1 MEADLQMEE
10 VLHKNQFGFRKG
22 LSTEAALHKIVNK
35 LENQILKGEFA
46 LGTFLD
52 IEGAFDNVSSKAISR
67 ALDKYCPSTATNNWI
82 KTLVK
87 SRSTT
92 VELHGAKRTII
103 SHRGCPQGGIL
114 SPLLWN
120 LVMNN
125 LFSFTRNKIP
135 CDLQGFADDLILT
148 ASGFD
153 ADTLRDV
160 TQRSLNAIEEW
171 CLDNDLT
178 ISTDKTHS
186 VMFTRKQKWK
196 LARPLVVHGKDLKL
210 LESTKFLGITLDQ
223 KLTWT
228 PHIVKQ
234 TKKAKG

>member
-1 MEADLQMEE
+1 
-10 VLHKNQFGFRKG
+10 
-22 LSTEAALHKIVNK
+22 
-35 LENQILKGEFA
+35 
-46 LGTFLD
+46 
-52 IEGAFDNVSSKAISR
+52 
-67 ALDKYCPSTATNNWI
+67 
-82 KTLVK
+82 
-87 SRSTT
+87 
-92 VELHGAKRTII
+92 
-103 SHRGCPQGGIL
+103 
-114 SPLLWN
+114 
-120 LVMNN
+120 MNN

-196 LARPLVVHGKDLKL
+196 LARPLVVHGKDLNAQPK
-210 LESTKFLGITLDQ
+210 ESVRNL
-223 KLTWT
+223 
-228 PHIVKQ
+228 
-234 TKKAKG
+234 